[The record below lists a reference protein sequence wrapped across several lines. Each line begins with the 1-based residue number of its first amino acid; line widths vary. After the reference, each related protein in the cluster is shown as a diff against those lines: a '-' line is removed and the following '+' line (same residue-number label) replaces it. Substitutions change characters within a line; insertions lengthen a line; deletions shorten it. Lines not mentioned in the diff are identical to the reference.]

1 MMTAIKRRATMAK
14 PIIKT
19 DFNAPPPRSAYF
31 KNAAL
36 KSEGNV
42 QVGDNRYLMR
52 EYEGGGAELVRF
64 DESADKWAVL
74 CFQSTEGAA

>member
-1 MMTAIKRRATMAK
+1 MKK
-14 PIIKT
+14 PTERI

-31 KNAAL
+31 KNSVV

-52 EYEGGGAELVRF
+52 EYECGGGAVRRA
-64 DESADKWAVL
+64 ER
-74 CFQSTEGAA
+74 

>member
-1 MMTAIKRRATMAK
+1 MKKQTERI
-14 PIIKT
+14 

-31 KNAAL
+31 KNAVV

-52 EYEGGGAELVRF
+52 EYECGGAELVRF
-64 DESADKWAVL
+64 DEPSGKWAVL
-74 CFQSTEGAA
+74 CFPNTEDAA